1 MRKFLIGSLIS
12 AAMLIVPMTASGIAV
27 MMPQKPSP
35 TRAAVTDALLV
46 GRVIAIEDMDVKVP
60 VTQGSPQMM
69 TYRIAI
75 VEVSEVIR
83 GKNEMKKIRVGF
95 MPNANPGLGGP
106 GVKPGG
112 APQPNVR
119 PLPPPPPGPG
129 GGVFGPPQLK
139 VGNDGLFFLQK
150 HATADFFVINNRFDF
165 VAREDKT
172 NYETD
177 VKDAKRAAKLLDN
190 PMDGLKSKEANDRY
204 FTAALMITMYRTPR
218 SFPNKQ
224 EPISVEESKLILQ
237 ALAENENW
245 KQPVFKGGPRAFDP
259 MAPLQMFG
267 MLGVTQQD
275 GFMPPTKI
283 MSPDDYPNACRQF
296 CQKNA
301 GTYQIKRFVSGK

>member
-1 MRKFLIGSLIS
+1 MRKFLIGSSIF
-12 AAMLIVPMTASGIAV
+12 AAVLIVPMTASGIAIMV
-27 MMPQKPSP
+27 PQKPSP
-35 TRAAVTDALLV
+35 TRAAITDALLV
-46 GRVIAIEDMDVKVP
+46 GRVTAIEDMDVKVP
-60 VTQGSPQMM
+60 VTKGAPQMM
-69 TYRIAI
+69 TYRIAV

-83 GKNEMKKIRVGF
+83 GKMEMKKIRVGF
-95 MPNANPGLGGP
+95 MPNVNPGVGGP
-106 GVKPGG
+106 GGNPK
-112 APQPNVR
+112 VR
-119 PLPPPPPGPG
+119 PLPPPG
-129 GGVFGPPQLK
+129 GGMFGPPQLK
-139 VGNDGLFFLQK
+139 VGNEGLFFLQK
-150 HATADFFVINNRFDF
+150 HATADFFVISNRFDF
-165 VAREDKT
+165 VPREDKA

-224 EPISVEESKLILQ
+224 EPISVEESKLILA

-245 KQPVFKGGPRAFDP
+245 KVPMLKGPGGPRGIGGFDP
-259 MAPLQMFG
+259 MAPLQIFG

-283 MSPDDYPNACRQF
+283 TSPDDYPNACRLW